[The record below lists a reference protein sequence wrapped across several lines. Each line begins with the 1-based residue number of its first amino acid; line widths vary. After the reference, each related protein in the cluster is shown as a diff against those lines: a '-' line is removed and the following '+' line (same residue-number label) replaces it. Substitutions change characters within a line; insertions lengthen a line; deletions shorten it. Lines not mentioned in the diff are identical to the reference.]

1 MATPREDDLVTRAI
15 GWLPLPS
22 AVRWLLYLIWDTV
35 QNYGR
40 ERGGETA
47 AAIAYYSL
55 FSIFPLL
62 LFLVSG
68 ASYVLGSAAR
78 HEEIVHTVASYIPGS
93 EDLLLTIVR
102 QVLSA
107 RGPVTVIAL
116 VALLWSSSGV
126 FSLLA
131 AAIERPWPVR
141 RPRPFWKQKLLGL
154 GLAAMIGV
162 LVIVAIAASSAAQL
176 LHRYGDALLPQQL
189 VEALSGVDIIG
200 YTIAVVANSSAFT
213 LLYKWTPTVRVPW
226 RAALVGAVPAGVAWE
241 AAKAIF
247 AWYLS
252 TYAVRNFSLVYG
264 SLGAVVAL
272 LLWIYLSAVI
282 LLLGAALCAAYGV
295 RVNDAANETAASG

>member
-1 MATPREDDLVTRAI
+1 MATPSDDLVTRAI
-15 GWLPLPS
+15 NWAPMPAGL
-22 AVRWLLYLIWDTV
+22 RWLLLLLWDTM

-47 AAIAYYSL
+47 AAVAYYSL

-62 LFLVSG
+62 LFIVSV
-68 ASYVLGSAAR
+68 ASYVLGGTAR
-78 HEEIVHTVASYIPGS
+78 HEEIVHTVAAYIPGS

-107 RGPVTVIAL
+107 RGPVTIFAL
-116 VALLWSSSGV
+116 VALLWSASGV

-131 AAIERPWPVR
+131 AAIERPWPAPT
-141 RPRPFWKQKLLGL
+141 PRPFWKQKLLGI

-162 LVIVAIAASSAAQL
+162 LIFVAIAASSVAQV
-176 LHRYGDALLPQQL
+176 LHRYGDALLPEQL
-189 VEALSGVDIIG
+189 VRALSGVDVVG
-200 YTIAVVANSSAFT
+200 YTIAVVANSSAFAI
-213 LLYKWTPTVRVPW
+213 LYKWTPNRPVPW
-226 RAALVGAVPAGVAWE
+226 RAALVGAIPAGVAWE
-241 AAKAIF
+241 AAKAVF

-295 RVNDAANETAASG
+295 RLEPPPADSAAE